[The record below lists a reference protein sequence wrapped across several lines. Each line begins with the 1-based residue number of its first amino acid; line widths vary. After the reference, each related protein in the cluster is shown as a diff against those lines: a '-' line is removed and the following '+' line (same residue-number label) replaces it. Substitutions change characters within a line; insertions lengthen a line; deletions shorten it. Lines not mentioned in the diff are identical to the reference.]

1 MKKGRKVVEKQ
12 AQPAPDA
19 PKAPERRL
27 SLVIMCKNE
36 ERRIQNALK
45 SASMIADEVVIF
57 DTGSTD
63 ATTDKVFEICPNA
76 KVYEGKFVNFVE
88 SYNEALSYVRTS
100 HVLMMAADESFAS
113 PEAAFAVRR
122 YFEAGGNM
130 LDMVVKDFTPQG
142 QYLSEMVRNR
152 LFPASK
158 RYAGPYTHE
167 YIPIDQGELV
177 DLMTSDH
184 YIHHCPGKTKE
195 QERDRMEQDI
205 VCLKKFIED
214 NRKSLGPDIIRANFY
229 LHKSYTILEQYE
241 QAKPYA
247 DIVRALLAGQ
257 SHMFVNQIDFD
268 ETHTA
273 YEKTQDLE
281 VWRKTTLRNPSC
293 PALSAMYGMT
303 ALEAGEFEIAKAALK
318 RAIALPRNAQTKLLA
333 DNPALCLDFPLG
345 GLAEMAHREGDLLSV
360 SMYLNILSAVNP
372 VYCEQLKQ
380 KMIHLIN
387 W

>member
-12 AQPAPDA
+12 AQAAPEA
-19 PKAPERRL
+19 TKAPERKL
-27 SLVIMCKNE
+27 SLLIMCKNE
-36 ERRIQNALK
+36 ESRIQNALK
-45 SASMIADEVVIF
+45 SASMIVDEVVIF

-63 ATTDKVFEICPNA
+63 ATIDKVFEVCPNA
-76 KVYEGKFVNFVE
+76 KVYEGKFVNFVQ

-113 PEAAFAVRR
+113 AEAAFAVRR
-122 YFEAGGNM
+122 FFDSGGDM
-130 LDMVVKDFTPQG
+130 LDMMVKDFTPQG

-152 LFPASK
+152 LFPSTK

-167 YIPIDQGELV
+167 YIPVGPGDRV
-177 DLMTSDH
+177 DLMTAAN
-184 YIHHCPGKTKE
+184 YIHHCPRKNKE
-195 QERDRMEQDI
+195 QERNRMEQDI
-205 VCLKKFIED
+205 VWLRKYIED
-214 NRKSLGPDIIRANFY
+214 NRKSFGHDILRANFY
-229 LHKSYTILEQYE
+229 LHKSYTILEQYD

-247 DIVRALLAGQ
+247 DLVRALLVGQ
-257 SHMFVNQIDFD
+257 NHMFVNQIDFD

-273 YEKTQDLE
+273 YEKTQDLD

-303 ALEAGEFEIAKAALK
+303 ALEAGEFEAAKTALK

-345 GLAEMAHREGDLLSV
+345 GLSEIAHREGDLLSV
-360 SMYLNILSAVNP
+360 SMYLNILYSVNP
-372 VYCEQLKQ
+372 GYCDQLKR
-380 KMIHLIN
+380 KMINLIT